1 MTLCVTFSLVAGI
14 VWVSSDSSEDTETV
28 TAARGSDAAGG
39 GREPFRR
46 APHSPEKHVPASH
59 APLKPSRPLKV
70 AIPAIFIE
78 AAVTGLGLDMKG
90 RLEAPPLSRPKLTG
104 WYEKGPSPGE
114 DGTALIVGHRDTK
127 TGPAIFLNLDAL
139 RRGDK
144 VNVARAD
151 RRTAVFTVDAVKTY
165 TKDKFPDDKVYG
177 DTGRPELR
185 LLTCGGR
192 FDEKAGYSANVV
204 VFAHLTSLKKAA

>member
-14 VWVSSDSSEDTETV
+14 VWVSSDSSEDTSPV
-28 TAARGSDAAGG
+28 TAAHGPDAAGG
-39 GREPFRR
+39 GQEPFRR
-46 APHSPEKHVPASH
+46 APHEPAQHVPASH
-59 APLKPSRPLKV
+59 APLVPSRPLKV

-78 AAVTGLGLDMKG
+78 APVTALGLDTKG
-90 RLEAPPLSRPKLTG
+90 RLEAPPLSKPKLTG

-114 DGTALIVGHRDTK
+114 DGTALLVGHRDTR
-127 TGPAIFLNLDAL
+127 TGPAIFLNLNAL

-144 VNVARAD
+144 VNGVRAD
-151 RRTAVFTVDAVKTY
+151 RKTAVFTVDAVKTY

-177 DTGRPELR
+177 ETGRPELR

-192 FDEKAGYSANVV
+192 FDERAGHSANVV